1 RNSSS
6 WSTRRTPSHC
16 HAGPTCPSSPRADG
30 TGPAH
35 LDPTPLYH
43 PSGRLLTHERERER
57 EKRSTRPRRRSANQ
71 TLVVV
76 SDPAVAAA
84 AMPFTPGP
92 YSGKSTLALV
102 ARVSAVGIGVVYGS
116 VKLGILKR

>member
-1 RNSSS
+1 
-6 WSTRRTPSHC
+6 
-16 HAGPTCPSSPRADG
+16 
-30 TGPAH
+30 
-35 LDPTPLYH
+35 
-43 PSGRLLTHERERER
+43 
-57 EKRSTRPRRRSANQ
+57 TRPRRRSANQ

-116 VKLGILKR
+116 VKLGILKPDDQAQGGSSCSSLRTSSSSGLTP